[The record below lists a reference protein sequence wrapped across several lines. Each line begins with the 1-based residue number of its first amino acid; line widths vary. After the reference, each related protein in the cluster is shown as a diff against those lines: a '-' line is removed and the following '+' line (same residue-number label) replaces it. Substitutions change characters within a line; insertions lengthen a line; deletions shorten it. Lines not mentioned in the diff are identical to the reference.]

1 MTNEIL
7 EVYALMERELY
18 RLESLIKSLSSM
30 SNQDLTLDELTI
42 LLAKHSSSTR
52 KYEKLESLIYFS
64 GFEVASLE
72 NKARNAFHSAEV
84 PSDPTL
90 QKQSEDLAKVVKEV
104 AVVQ

>member
-64 GFEVASLE
+64 PILRYK
-72 NKARNAFHSAEV
+72 NN
-84 PSDPTL
+84 
-90 QKQSEDLAKVVKEV
+90 QKTSQKLLKKLP
-104 AVVQ
+104 